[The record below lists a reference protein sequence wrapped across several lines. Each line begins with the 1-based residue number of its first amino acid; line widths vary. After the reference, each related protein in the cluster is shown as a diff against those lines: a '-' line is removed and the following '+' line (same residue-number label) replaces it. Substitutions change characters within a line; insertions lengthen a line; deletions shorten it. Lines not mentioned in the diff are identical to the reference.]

1 MQHPEYQYLNLL
13 KKIMEEGVDKDDRTW
28 IWVRGIFWAQMRF
41 DLSSWKFPL
50 LTTKKTF
57 LRGIIVELIWLI
69 RWETN
74 IKYLVDRN
82 VHIWDEWPFQNW
94 LENSGEVDANKYPK
108 YSDDWYKLKEEFIEK
123 IKNLPEDNEWVITW
137 WDLGPVY
144 GHQWRNFWG
153 WETASKWVKDI
164 TKRQWWFPGGIQG
177 LKQRWIKLTW
187 VDQLKQSIDKIINKP
202 TDRRIIVNA
211 WNPLQ
216 FPMMLLPPCHMF
228 YQFEVWRGKR
238 GQKRSLRSEEGIW
251 VQKRRI
257 FISKEKEEEL
267 NEKTYKIIWEAIQ
280 LQKEVWNTL
289 TEKQYQKIL
298 KDRLKSLWFNV
309 EVEKSVDICVY
320 WKKYWNRFAD
330 LIVDNEIVIE
340 LKATNLVKDSKKW
353 ISQLRSYL
361 ENGGYPVWL
370 VLNFSESPLGKN
382 RLNNY
387 ELATLQTS
395 SETLPTLNLQMYQRS
410 ADMFLWVPFN
420 IASYSTMLLL
430 ISKLTWLQPGEFIH
444 TLGDAHI
451 YKNHFDQVKEQ
462 LSRQPKPWP
471 ELKIKKDIKTLEDI
485 ENLEWEDFELIGYD
499 PHPAIKAPVAV

>member
-1 MQHPEYQYLNLL
+1 MQKHPEYQYLDLL
-13 KKIMEEGVDKDDRTW
+13 KKIMEEWVDKDDRTW
-28 IWVRGIFWAQMRF
+28 IWVRWIFGAQIRF

-57 LRGIIVELIWLI
+57 LRWIIVELIWLI

-94 LENSGEVDANKYPK
+94 LENSGEVDSNKYQK
-108 YSDDWYKLKEEFIEK
+108 YTDDWYKLKNEFIEK

-144 GHQWRNFWG
+144 GHQWRNFG
-153 WETASKWVKDI
+153 WWATDTKWVKDI
-164 TKRQWWFPGGIQG
+164 SKRQWWFPGGIQG
-177 LKQRWIKLTW
+177 LKQRWIKPTW
-187 VDQLKQSIDKIINKP
+187 VDQLNQSIDKIINKP

-228 YQFEVWRGKR
+228 YQF
-238 GQKRSLRSEEGIW
+238 
-251 VQKRRI
+251 
-257 FISKEKEEEL
+257 
-267 NEKTYKIIWEAIQ
+267 
-280 LQKEVWNTL
+280 
-289 TEKQYQKIL
+289 
-298 KDRLKSLWFNV
+298 NV
-309 EVEKSVDICVY
+309 DTTN
-320 WKKYWNRFAD
+320 KK
-330 LIVDNEIVIE
+330 
-340 LKATNLVKDSKKW
+340 
-353 ISQLRSYL
+353 
-361 ENGGYPVWL
+361 
-370 VLNFSESPLGKN
+370 
-382 RLNNY
+382 
-387 ELATLQTS
+387 
-395 SETLPTLNLQMYQRS
+395 LNLQMYQRS

-430 ISKLTWLQPGEFIH
+430 ISKLTWLQAGEFIH

-451 YKNHFDQVKEQ
+451 YRNHFNQVKEQ